1 MTTLTARNLSLDDV
15 HRLLG
20 LQPLYNGSFTPL
32 LTLKPLTESQQQ
44 ELTQIQNEYRNYWG
58 ASKVSEGQVRLL
70 SLGPLLRLAGYNR
83 PPIRLDVEEEI
94 ERFYIEDEDTYITGR
109 FDIVAVRK
117 DQPTANPFPLWI
129 LVIESKE
136 SKADVSSGLP
146 QLLTYAFRSLEH
158 QPSVWG
164 LVTNGDLYRFVYLVQ
179 NKSPTYQFMPI
190 LSLMEDD
197 RAVQILQVLQGI
209 REL

>member
-1 MTTLTARNLSLDDV
+1 
-15 HRLLG
+15 
-20 LQPLYNGSFTPL
+20 
-32 LTLKPLTESQQQ
+32 
-44 ELTQIQNEYRNYWG
+44 LTQNQNEYRNYWA

-70 SLGPLLRLAGYNR
+70 SLAPLLRLAGYNR

-117 DQPTANPFPLWI
+117 DQPTANPVPLWI

-164 LVTNGDLYRFVYLVQ
+164 LVTGNY
-179 NKSPTYQFMPI
+179 SHC
-190 LSLMEDD
+190 S
-197 RAVQILQVLQGI
+197 
-209 REL
+209 